1 MKKFVALI
9 FSLIFLTLNVY
20 ASPSE
25 TDSGI
30 LYSIENGEV
39 TIEGFNYAG
48 NVMDVPSEIEGYPV
62 KYIANQACRDND
74 AIIELRLPS
83 SVEVIGE
90 FAFADCKNLKKVI
103 IGGTHTVGY
112 SAFRNCNKLSSLTLP
127 EGIKVIDDSAFEN
140 CIMLGVVEIPNSLES
155 IGVNAFI
162 GCDRLRFSI
171 KNNDYAKQYAKQY
184 SIPTSFFESW
194 TFTVIMIAV
203 SAVLILAVIK
213 ISSKALKKK

>member
-1 MKKFVALI
+1 MKKLAALVFILI
-9 FSLIFLTLNVY
+9 FSVLNVY
-20 ASPSE
+20 ALPSE
-25 TDSGI
+25 TDDGI

-74 AIIELRLPS
+74 AIIELHLPS
-83 SVEVIGE
+83 SIEVIGE
-90 FAFADCKNLKKVI
+90 FAFADCKNLKKVVI
-103 IGGTHTVGY
+103 KGADTVGY
-112 SAFRNCNKLSSLTLP
+112 AAFKNCKKLSSLILP
-127 EGIKVIDDSAFEN
+127 DGIRHIDDCAFEN
-140 CIMLGVVEIPNSLES
+140 CVMLGKVEIPSSLES

-171 KNNDYAKQYAKQY
+171 DNNEYAKQYAKQY

-194 TFTVIMIAV
+194 TFTVIMITV
-203 SAVLILAVIK
+203 SAVIALAVIK
-213 ISSKALKKK
+213 AVSKAVKKK